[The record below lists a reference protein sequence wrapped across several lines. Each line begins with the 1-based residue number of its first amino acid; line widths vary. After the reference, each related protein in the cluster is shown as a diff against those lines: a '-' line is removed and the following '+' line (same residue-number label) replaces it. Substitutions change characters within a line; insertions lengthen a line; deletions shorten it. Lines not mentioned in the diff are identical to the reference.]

1 MDIIETRHAH
11 GVTLAI
17 DRSLDLTSAGDLDRA
32 LALLMAKGDEAIYV
46 DVKGVQSIDSAGLT
60 VFLKWHRAA
69 LADKRRFGLVNANE
83 FHRKL
88 LEITRLDTELM
99 LFDAPGGHR
108 LLPSHRKAA
117 WDAPKTLLSEL
128 ERVI

>member
-1 MDIIETRHAH
+1 MDIIETRDEH

-32 LALLMAKGDEAIYV
+32 LSLLMTKGDEAVYV
-46 DVKGVQSIDSAGLT
+46 DIGRVQSIDSAGLT

-69 LADKRRFGLVNANE
+69 LSGGRRFGLVRTNE

-88 LEITRLDTELM
+88 LEITRLDSELV
-99 LFDAPGGHR
+99 LFDAPGGR
-108 LLPSHRKAA
+108 RVLPSNRKAA
-117 WDAPKTLLSEL
+117 WDAPKSLLSEL